1 MIVAIDD
8 CYADLALAGHGRRSG
23 VGGHHSHPVAV
34 VGGPPNGLQTGRG
47 GCVVLQPGGG
57 GDDPGSLVQVKE
69 VGGGG
74 ESVAQFRVGTG
85 GIPDKIGSEMV
96 SLNAIFPLLTFS
108 KLNVLLHHAKRR
120 IRQDRGQ
127 CAPCLSKQ

>member
-23 VGGHHSHPVAV
+23 VGCHHPHPVAV
-34 VGGPPNGLQTGRG
+34 VGGPNGLQTGRG

-74 ESVAQFRVGTG
+74 EGVAQFRVGTG
-85 GIPDKIGSEMV
+85 GIPVYIRSEIV
-96 SLNAIFPLLTFS
+96 SLTQFFFRWLFRN
-108 KLNVLLHHAKRR
+108 
-120 IRQDRGQ
+120 
-127 CAPCLSKQ
+127 